1 MNKPTRFAVSDLH
14 EDSAYNEMQAKVS
27 ELDRDLAEG
36 RARSATAGV
45 NRGLRMILIAVVA
58 CVAISWIGT
67 IAVQYVRLMMVE
79 QLVQTDQDSLRV
91 MCAVDPPTEREFNR
105 LHLCELVATNSRP
118 NTGATSAVPTP
129 NLRFG
134 AETTN

>member
-1 MNKPTRFAVSDLH
+1 MNKPTRFAVSDMH
-14 EDSAYNEMQAKVS
+14 DHDVHSKVS
-27 ELDRDLAEG
+27 ELDRDIAEG

-67 IAVQYVRLMMVE
+67 ISVQYVRLMMVE

-105 LHLCELVATNSRP
+105 LHLCELVATNTRP
-118 NTGATSAVPTP
+118 ASATSSSLAPTP

-134 AETTN
+134 SDGN